1 MKLNRRDLRRLI
13 ESTIRESMSSEMKL
27 ANEVIDY
34 GTTIDYMVKNSSRD
48 ALDLFDAMRGFDPFA
63 EGEKAVKKVFAK
75 RKNDLKKL
83 NDEFSRLIKILLD
96 PPPIEKLGSTGAS
109 LMSLI
114 GGDDFEEN
122 LGMERANWD
131 FSLADWLK
139 GDGLE
144 EESEQIR
151 KLVGK

>member
-1 MKLNRRDLRRLI
+1 
-13 ESTIRESMSSEMKL
+13 MSSEMAK
-27 ANEVIDY
+27 ANEVMLY
-34 GTTIDYMVKNSSRD
+34 GTTIDILVKGSSRD
-48 ALDLFDAMRGFDPFA
+48 ALDLFNAMRGFDPFDT
-63 EGEKAVKKVFAK
+63 GEKTVKKIFAK

-83 NDEFSRLIKILLD
+83 NDEFSKLIKILLD
-96 PPPIEKLGSTGAS
+96 PPPVDKLGAGPA
-109 LMSLI
+109 LLNLI

-122 LGMERANWD
+122 LEIERANWD

-151 KLVGK
+151 KLAGK